1 MAISNNIYPQSSP
14 YNKTKIVDGEYLGIM
29 EPYTAIPRDA
39 SDASFTITAQYEFRP
54 DMLAQDLY
62 NDSRLWWVFASR
74 NPNQLGPDPY
84 FNFKS
89 GVNIFVPTMTTLKRV
104 LSI

>member
-1 MAISNNIYPQSSP
+1 MASNNIYPPTSP
-14 YNKTKIVDGEYLGIM
+14 YNKTKIVDGEYLGVLDK
-29 EPYTAIPRDA
+29 YNAIPRDA

-54 DMLAQDLY
+54 DMLAQALY

-74 NPNQLGPDPY
+74 NPNLLGPDPY

-104 LSI
+104 LGI

>member
-1 MAISNNIYPQSSP
+1 MATNNIYTKSSP
-14 YNKTKIVDGEYLGIM
+14 YNKTQVIEGKFLDVM

-62 NDSRLWWVFASR
+62 NDSRLRWEIGRASCR
-74 NPNQLGPDPY
+74 E
-84 FNFKS
+84 
-89 GVNIFVPTMTTLKRV
+89 RV
-104 LSI
+104 

>member
-1 MAISNNIYPQSSP
+1 MASNNIYPPTSP
-14 YNKTKIVDGEYLGIM
+14 YNKTKIVDGEYLGVLDK
-29 EPYTAIPRDA
+29 YNAIPRNP
-39 SDASFTITAQYEFRP
+39 SDASFTITPQYEFRP

-62 NDSRLWWVFASR
+62 IDSRLWWVFASR

-89 GVNIFVPTMTTLKRV
+89 GVNIFVPKMDTLKRI
-104 LSI
+104 LGI

>member
-1 MAISNNIYPQSSP
+1 MPSNSVYPKTSP
-14 YNKTKIVDGEYLGIM
+14 YYRAGVIENKFLDVM

-39 SDASFTITAQYEFRP
+39 SDASFTITAKYEFRP

-62 NDSRLWWVFASR
+62 NDPRLWWVFASR

-84 FNFKS
+84 FNFKT
-89 GVNIFVPTMTTLKRV
+89 GVQIFVPVMSTLKRV
-104 LSI
+104 LGI

>member
-1 MAISNNIYPQSSP
+1 MATNNIYPKTSP
-14 YNKTKIVDGEYLGIM
+14 YTRTGLIAGQYLDVM

-39 SDASFTITAQYEFRP
+39 SDASFTITPQYEFRP

-84 FNFKS
+84 FNFKT
-89 GVNIFVPTMTTLKRV
+89 GVNIFVPRMDTLKRI
-104 LSI
+104 LGI